1 MDKLSKEIEE
11 LLEKA
16 NNDLKEYG
24 IQLDIHQDEAG
35 NCSLDVID
43 NGKRETYAEN
53 YWVSELPNLINDAW
67 CNELRLIEESKK
79 YSRKERTEPTKM
91 KSLDTIIYEYFRVWK
106 AFDENGKLTTRGCVA
121 TEKLISLV
129 KDLENL
135 GCVPPGSGQMCESQ
149 IDQICR

>member
-16 NNDLKEYG
+16 NNDLKEHG
-24 IQLDIHQDEAG
+24 IQLEITPDGEGYFGLVI
-35 NCSLDVID
+35 ID
-43 NGKRETYAEN
+43 NGETEDYAQGYFE
-53 YWVSELPNLINDAW
+53 
-67 CNELRLIEESKK
+67 NELEDLIDEAWHYELGIIKERKK
-79 YSRKERTEPTKM
+79 YSRKNRGTSSEI

-135 GCVPPGSGQMCESQ
+135 GCVPPGSGRMCESQ
-149 IDQICR
+149 IDQICH